1 MSRQARYNLRL
12 PRVSGTYHDSMATL
26 TSSSTRAES
35 DSMGKI
41 EVPSNVY
48 WGAQT
53 QRSLLHFDIGRDTM
67 PPELIH
73 AFGILKKA
81 CALVNQDLGK
91 LPADKAKLITQAAD
105 EVISGKLD
113 DQFPLRIWQTGS
125 GTQTNMNVNEV
136 ISNRAIEL
144 AGGEM
149 GSKKPIHPNDH
160 VNMSQSSNDT
170 FPAAMHIA
178 AAQRVKNALIPAVTA
193 VRDAIAAKAKKFDDI
208 VKIGRT
214 HLQDAVPLTI
224 GQEFGGWASLLE
236 RDIKRLE
243 QVLDG
248 LYDLA
253 IGGTAVGTG
262 LNTHPEFAERAARKI
277 AELTGLPFRSHPNKF
292 AALSAHD
299 EIVFAQGAME
309 TLAASFM
316 KISNDIRWLAS
327 GPRCGLGELTIPEN
341 EPGSSI
347 MPGKVN
353 PTQAEAMTMVCAQV
367 HGATAAV
374 GFAGSQ
380 GNFELNVFKPVIIY
394 NFLHS
399 VTLLTDACHGYVEY
413 MINGIE
419 VDRQKVD
426 WYVKNSLMLVTALAP
441 KVGYDNAAHIAHTAH
456 VEHSGLREAA
466 VKLGHL
472 TGEEFDQLVKPE
484 KMTKP

>member
-1 MSRQARYNLRL
+1 
-12 PRVSGTYHDSMATL
+12 MAAPAEQPKR
-26 TSSSTRAES
+26 TRIES
-35 DSMGKI
+35 DSMGQV
-41 EVPSNVY
+41 EVPADVY

-53 QRSLLHFDIGRDTM
+53 QRSILHFNIGRDTM
-67 PPELIH
+67 APELIR

-91 LPADKAKLITQAAD
+91 LSPEKTNLIVQAAD
-105 EVISGKLD
+105 EVIVGKLN

-136 ISNRAIEL
+136 IANRAIEI
-144 AGGEM
+144 AGGVM
-149 GSKKPIHPNDH
+149 GSKKPIHPNDD

-178 AAQRVKNALIPAVTA
+178 AAERVKNALIPAIRNVH
-193 VRDAIAAKAKKFDDI
+193 DAIAAKAKEFDDI

-214 HLQDAVPLTI
+214 HLQDAVPLTV

-243 QVLDG
+243 LTLDG

-262 LNTHPEFAERAARKI
+262 LNAHPEFAERAARKI

-299 EIVFAQGAME
+299 EIVFAQGALE
-309 TLAASFM
+309 TLGASLM

-327 GPRCGLGELTIPEN
+327 GPRSGLGELSIPEN

-353 PTQAEAMTMVCAQV
+353 PTQCEAMTMVCVQV

-380 GNFELNVFKPVIIY
+380 GNFELNVYKPVIIY

-399 VTLLTDACHGYVEY
+399 VTLITDACHGYVEY
-413 MINGIE
+413 MVKGIE
-419 VDRQKVD
+419 VNRAKVD
-426 WYVKNSLMLVTALAP
+426 GHVKNSLMLVTALAP
-441 KVGYDNAAHIAHTAH
+441 KVGYDKAAQIAHTAH
-456 VEHSGLREAA
+456 VEHTSLREAA
-466 VKLGHL
+466 LKLGFL
-472 TGEEFDQLVKPE
+472 TGEEFDHLVRPE
-484 KMTKP
+484 RMTRP

>member
-1 MSRQARYNLRL
+1 
-12 PRVSGTYHDSMATL
+12 MATSL
-26 TSSSTRAES
+26 EQPIRTRIES

-41 EVPSNVY
+41 EVPADVY

-73 AFGILKKA
+73 AFGLLKKA

-91 LPADKAKLITQAAD
+91 LSADKAHLIVQAAN
-105 EVISGKLD
+105 EVIDGKLD

-136 ISNRAIEL
+136 IANRAIQI

-149 GSKKPIHPNDH
+149 GSKNPIHPNDH

-178 AAQRVKNALIPAVTA
+178 AAERVKNALIPAVKQ
-193 VRDAIAAKAKKFDDI
+193 VRDAIAAKAQQFQDV

-224 GQEFGGWASLLE
+224 GQEFGGWASLLD
-236 RDIKRLE
+236 RDIGRLE
-243 QVLDG
+243 QVLQG

-262 LNTHPEFAERAARKI
+262 LNTHPEFAERAAKKI
-277 AELTGLPFRSHPNKF
+277 AELPSLPFRSHPNKF

-299 EIVFAQGAME
+299 EIVFAQGALE

-353 PTQAEAMTMVCAQV
+353 PTQCEAMTMVCAQV

-380 GNFELNVFKPVIIY
+380 GNFELNVYKPVIIY

-399 VTLLTDACHGYVEY
+399 VTLITDACHGYVEY
-413 MINGIE
+413 MIKGIE
-419 VDRQKVD
+419 VDRAKVE

-441 KVGYDNAAHIAHTAH
+441 KVGYDKAAQIAHTAH
-456 VEHSGLREAA
+456 VEHSSLREAA
-466 VKLGHL
+466 LKLGYL
-472 TGEEFDQLVKPE
+472 TGEEFDQLVRPE
-484 KMTKP
+484 HMTHPQP

>member
-1 MSRQARYNLRL
+1 
-12 PRVSGTYHDSMATL
+12 MATSL
-26 TSSSTRAES
+26 EQPIRTRIES

-41 EVPSNVY
+41 EVPADVY

-73 AFGILKKA
+73 AFGLLKKA

-91 LPADKAKLITQAAD
+91 LSADKAHLIVQAAN
-105 EVISGKLD
+105 EVIDGKLD

-136 ISNRAIEL
+136 IANRAIQI

-149 GSKKPIHPNDH
+149 GSKNPIHPNDH

-178 AAQRVKNALIPAVTA
+178 AAERVKNALIPAVKQ
-193 VRDAIAAKAKKFDDI
+193 VRDAIAAKAQQFQDV

-224 GQEFGGWASLLE
+224 GQEFGGWASLLD
-236 RDIKRLE
+236 RDIARLE
-243 QVLDG
+243 QVLQG
-248 LYDLA
+248 LFDLA

-262 LNTHPEFAERAARKI
+262 LNTHPEFAERAAKKI
-277 AELTGLPFRSHPNKF
+277 AELTSLPFRSHPNKF

-299 EIVFAQGAME
+299 EIVFAQGALE
-309 TLAASFM
+309 TLAASLM

-353 PTQAEAMTMVCAQV
+353 PTQCEAMTMVCAQV

-380 GNFELNVFKPVIIY
+380 GNFELNVYKPVIIY

-399 VTLLTDACHGYVEY
+399 VTLITDACHGYVEY
-413 MINGIE
+413 MIKGIE
-419 VDRQKVD
+419 VDRAKVE

-441 KVGYDNAAHIAHTAH
+441 KVGYDKAAQIAHTAH
-456 VEHSGLREAA
+456 VEHTSLREAA
-466 VKLGHL
+466 LKLGYL
-472 TGEEFDQLVKPE
+472 TGEEFDQLVRPE
-484 KMTKP
+484 NMTHPKA

>member
-1 MSRQARYNLRL
+1 
-12 PRVSGTYHDSMATL
+12 MATY
-26 TSSSTRAES
+26 TEPMTATRTES

-41 EVPSNVY
+41 EVPANVY

-53 QRSLLHFDIGRDTM
+53 QRSLLHFNIGRDTM
-67 PPELIH
+67 PPELIK

-81 CALVNQDLGK
+81 CALVNLDLGK
-91 LPADKAKLITQAAD
+91 LSPEKAKLIVQAAD
-105 EVISGKLD
+105 EVIAGKLN

-144 AGGEM
+144 AGGVM
-149 GSKKPIHPNDH
+149 GSKKPIHPNDD

-178 AAQRVKNALIPAVTA
+178 AADRVKRALIPAIQTVH
-193 VRDAIAAKAKKFDDI
+193 DAIAAKSKEFDSI

-214 HLQDAVPLTI
+214 HLQDAVPMTV
-224 GQEFGGWASLLE
+224 GQEFSGWASLLE

-243 QVLDG
+243 QVLVG

-262 LNTHPEFAERAARKI
+262 LNAHPEFAERAAKKI
-277 AELTGLPFRSHPNKF
+277 AELTGLPFKSHPNKF

-299 EIVFAQGAME
+299 EIVFAQGALE
-309 TLAASFM
+309 TLAASLM

-327 GPRCGLGELTIPEN
+327 GPRSGLGELIIPEN

-353 PTQAEAMTMVCAQV
+353 PTQCEAMTMVCVQV

-380 GNFELNVFKPVIIY
+380 GNFELNVYKPVIIY

-399 VTLLTDACHGYVEY
+399 VTLITDACHGYVEY
-413 MINGIE
+413 MLKGIE
-419 VDRQKVD
+419 VNHEKMKHHVEH
-426 WYVKNSLMLVTALAP
+426 SLMLVTALTP
-441 KVGYDNAAHIAHTAH
+441 KIGYDKAAKIAHTAH
-456 VEHSGLREAA
+456 VDHSSLKAA
-466 VKLGHL
+466 ALKLGYL
-472 TGEEFDQLVKPE
+472 TAEEFDEWVKPE
-484 KMTKP
+484 RMTKP

>member
-1 MSRQARYNLRL
+1 MPGCLYPHTLIRED
-12 PRVSGTYHDSMATL
+12 HMAAAAEPK
-26 TSSSTRAES
+26 TRIES
-35 DSMGKI
+35 DSMGQI

-53 QRSLLHFDIGRDTM
+53 QRSLLHFNIGRDTM
-67 PPELIH
+67 PPELIR

-81 CALVNQDLGK
+81 CALVNQDLDK
-91 LPADKAKLITQAAD
+91 LSADKAKLIVQSAD
-105 EVISGKLD
+105 EVISGKLN

-136 ISNRAIEL
+136 IANRAIEL
-144 AGGEM
+144 AGGTM
-149 GSKKPIHPNDH
+149 GSKKPVHPNDD

-178 AAQRVKNALIPAVTA
+178 AAERVKHALIPAIQSVHA
-193 VRDAIAAKAKKFDDI
+193 AIAAKAEEFKDV

-214 HLQDAVPLTI
+214 HLQDAVPLTF
-224 GQEFGGWASLLE
+224 GQEFGGWASLLQ

-243 QVLDG
+243 QALDG

-262 LNTHPEFAERAARKI
+262 LNAHPEFAERAAKKV

-299 EIVFAQGAME
+299 EIIFAQGALE
-309 TLAASFM
+309 TLAASLM

-327 GPRCGLGELTIPEN
+327 GPRCGLGELSIPEN

-353 PTQAEAMTMVCAQV
+353 PTQCEAMTMVCVQV

-399 VTLLTDACHGYVEY
+399 VTLIADACHGYVEY
-413 MINGIE
+413 MIKGIE
-419 VDRQKVD
+419 VDRAKVD
-426 WYVKNSLMLVTALAP
+426 WYVNNSLMLVTALAP
-441 KVGYDNAAHIAHTAH
+441 KVGYDKAAKIAHTAH
-456 VEHSGLREAA
+456 VDRSSLLEAA
-466 VKLGHL
+466 LKLGYL
-472 TGEEFDQLVKPE
+472 TREEFDDLVKPE
-484 KMTKP
+484 RMTRP

>member
-1 MSRQARYNLRL
+1 MSATTAETN
-12 PRVSGTYHDSMATL
+12 PRMRT
-26 TSSSTRAES
+26 ES
-35 DSMGKI
+35 DSMGTI
-41 EVPSNVY
+41 EVPDHVY

-53 QRSLLHFDIGRDTM
+53 QRSLHHFAIGRDTM

-144 AGGEM
+144 AGGKR
-149 GSKKPIHPNDH
+149 GSKNPVHPNDH

-170 FPAAMHIA
+170 FPTAMHIA
-178 AAQRVKNALIPAVTA
+178 AAQRVKNALIPALKT
-193 VRDAIAAKAKKFDDI
+193 VRDAIAAKAKEFDGV

-214 HLQDAVPLTI
+214 HLQDAVPLTV
-224 GQEFGGWASLLE
+224 GQEFSGWASQLD
-236 RDIKRLE
+236 RDIRRLE
-243 QVLDG
+243 QVLEG

-262 LNTHPEFAERAARKI
+262 LNTHPEFAERAAKKI
-277 AELTGLPFRSHPNKF
+277 SELTGLPFRSHPNKF
-292 AALSAHD
+292 AALASHD
-299 EIVFAQGAME
+299 EIVFAQGALE
-309 TLAASFM
+309 TVAATMM

-353 PTQAEAMTMVCAQV
+353 PTKCEAMTMVAVQV

-399 VTLLTDACHGYVEY
+399 VTLLADACKGFVEF
-413 MINGIE
+413 MVSGIE
-419 VDRQKVD
+419 VNRDKID

-441 KVGYDNAAHIAHTAH
+441 KIGYDKAAKVAHTAH
-456 VEHSGLREAA
+456 VEHSSLREAA
-466 VKLGHL
+466 LKLGYL
-472 TGEEFDQLVKPE
+472 SGEEFDALVKPE
-484 KMTKP
+484 TMTHP